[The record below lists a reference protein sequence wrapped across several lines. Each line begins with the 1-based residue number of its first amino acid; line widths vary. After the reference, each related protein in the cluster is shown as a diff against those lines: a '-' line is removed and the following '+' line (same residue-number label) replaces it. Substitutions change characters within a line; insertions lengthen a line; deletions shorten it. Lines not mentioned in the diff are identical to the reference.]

1 MVVGD
6 KRGSEHDC
14 DPVDH
19 QHVEGQ
25 QTRCDVLDQ
34 HDLPSH
40 QLVTEQRLLGDREDA
55 GGEGEASG
63 VSQRHHGPVLQSF
76 EHDLPSHHLVT
87 EQRPL
92 GDREDVG
99 GEGDT
104 SGVSQHHRGPVL
116 QSPDQGDEL
125 LRRVGELERAEILDK
140 RPRVRKVPGW
150 FKDDVMYK

>member
-63 VSQRHHGPVLQSF
+63 VSQ
-76 EHDLPSHHLVT
+76 
-87 EQRPL
+87 
-92 GDREDVG
+92 
-99 GEGDT
+99 
-104 SGVSQHHRGPVL
+104 HHRGPVP